1 MMHTQST
8 IRLLDNIDVPM
19 RDGVR
24 LKTDIWLP
32 ATEEPCP
39 VLLQRTPYRRETPF
53 GSQYISAL
61 EFQRALGRG
70 YAVVVQDTRGR
81 YGSEG
86 DFTPFQTEASD
97 GADTIGWLRM
107 QPFCNGSVAMF
118 GASYVGAT
126 QILALAENPEG
137 LKAIA
142 PQLTTARHG
151 ETWMYRGGAVEL
163 AFILLWVIESLG
175 PDHLQHRIA
184 FLPADMRER
193 ARALLQTLRESPHA
207 AFERL
212 PVLDDAIIELAPYL
226 ADWLDSKAIA
236 GERNRDRLEWVEKSR
251 AALLVVGGWNDIFV
265 EGSIELFEKARSRWS
280 RGEYMPDRL
289 IIGPWS
295 HGNPTDW
302 QGREWLGYA
311 ASTIDLPEET
321 LRFFDSALED
331 REPASPVVRY
341 FRSGSNTWHAAPDW
355 PLPDSIEVSLILDCS
370 RFSLGSTPAEQAS
383 ASFISDP
390 LKPVPTAG
398 GATFLPGLLLGR
410 NSGPVDQAAIEARDD
425 VVIFTGQPL
434 GEDLEVTGL
443 VRARL
448 WVSSS
453 AASCDWTARLCEVG
467 ADGGS
472 SGIVD
477 GILRWSRSRQA
488 GGEPQEVAVRLGHI
502 SRLFRKGC
510 RLRLQIA
517 SSNFPR
523 FDRNPQSGIPPTL
536 ARASDFIRAEQRIF
550 SGEAFPS
557 RLILPVVTT
566 SFAQAET
573 LSAMGR

>member
-1 MMHTQST
+1 MHTQPP

-32 ATEEPCP
+32 GTEEPCP

-53 GSQYISAL
+53 GSQHISAL
-61 EFQRALGRG
+61 EFQTALRRG

-86 DFTPFQTEASD
+86 DFTPFQAEASD
-97 GADTIGWLRM
+97 GADTIDWLCM

-126 QILALAENPEG
+126 QILALSENPEG

-163 AFILLWVIESLG
+163 AFVLLWVIESLG
-175 PDHLQHRIA
+175 PDHLQRRISA
-184 FLPADMRER
+184 LPTDIRER
-193 ARALLQTLRESPHA
+193 ARALLQTLQKDPLE
-207 AFERL
+207 AFKRL

-226 ADWLDSKAIA
+226 ADWLNPEAITA
-236 GERNRDRLEWVEKSR
+236 EEYRPGSLEKSR

-265 EGSIELFEKARSRWS
+265 EGSIELFERARSRWS
-280 RGEYMPDRL
+280 GGGHMPDRL

-302 QGREWLGYA
+302 QGQEWLGYA
-311 ASTIDLPEET
+311 ASTVDLPEET
-321 LRFFDSALED
+321 LGFFDSALEG
-331 REPASPVVRY
+331 REPACPVVRY

-370 RFSLGSTPAEQAS
+370 RSSLGSAPAEQAS
-383 ASFISDP
+383 ATFISDP

-467 ADGGS
+467 PDGGS
-472 SGIVD
+472 TGIVD
-477 GILRWSRSRQA
+477 GIVRWSRSRQA
-488 GGEPQEVAVRLGHI
+488 GGEPQEVVVRLGHI

-523 FDRNPQSGIPPTL
+523 FDRNPQSGVPPTL
-536 ARASDFIRAEQRIF
+536 ARALDFIRAEQRIF

-566 SFAQAET
+566 SYPQAET
-573 LSAMGR
+573 LSALGR